1 MRVVFAF
8 LLVGAGLALAGCG
21 DSSNSSTAAE
31 TATTNATT
39 AVATT
44 TTSSTTAPTPA
55 RIDIRVVGGKPVG
68 GIKHTTV
75 AKGRRVI
82 LTVHSDVA
90 DEVHLHGYDLHQDV
104 DASGT
109 ATIRFDAK
117 IVGEF
122 EAELESRKLQILALT
137 VR

>member
-8 LLVGAGLALAGCG
+8 LLLAAGLALAGCG
-21 DSSNSSTAAE
+21 GSSSSSTTTE
-31 TATTNATT
+31 TATTSATT
-39 AVATT
+39 ITG
-44 TTSSTTAPTPA
+44 TTAAPQPA

-68 GIKHTTV
+68 GIEHATV
-75 AKGRRVI
+75 AKGRPVV

-104 DASGT
+104 DAGGT

-122 EAELESRKLQILALT
+122 EAELESRKLQVLALT